1 MNQKTIIYILT
12 DRDGLNIRTHAMC
25 IKTALNAESL
35 EQAIKDAS
43 KEYLNTDA
51 GRKVWDENCE
61 NFNYGDFM
69 AYTPSDICARHGF
82 TIISRDF
89 PVVYD
94 NYNTTLA
101 KPDDPDDP
109 SDDEKKGY
117 AITDNM
123 GMLEIQRID
132 ELGIFPDD
140 ESAVKQAIED
150 GIKLIPVE
158 ELPKNFDRRY
168 LGWIDTPENRI
179 AIQNHCDRLTR
190 KEETI

>member
-1 MNQKTIIYILT
+1 MN
-12 DRDGLNIRTHAMC
+12 
-25 IKTALNAESL
+25 
-35 EQAIKDAS
+35 
-43 KEYLNTDA
+43 
-51 GRKVWDENCE
+51 
-61 NFNYGDFM
+61 
-69 AYTPSDICARHGF
+69 
-82 TIISRDF
+82 
-89 PVVYD
+89 
-94 NYNTTLA
+94 
-101 KPDDPDDP
+101 P

-140 ESAVKQAIED
+140 ESAVKQAIE
-150 GIKLIPVE
+150 

-190 KEETI
+190 KFNNTP